1 MNAQV
6 KFFWGMPQKNLKLL
20 LPAYQNRHFMN
31 VYLAKF
37 MTYYE
42 IHRMHRE
49 GHSVDLELFS
59 FLWIKHSSII
69 FIFTPI

>member
-1 MNAQV
+1 
-6 KFFWGMPQKNLKLL
+6 MPLMVLKLL
-20 LPAYQNRHFMN
+20 LSAHQNRHFMN

-49 GHSVDLELFS
+49 GTFDQQDQ
-59 FLWIKHSSII
+59 
-69 FIFTPI
+69 